1 MIVAD
6 IQKRLGTFELD
17 VQFDA
22 DHETVVLFG
31 RSGSGKSRTLAAV
44 AGLMRPDSGR
54 IAIAGRTVYD
64 GASRIDV
71 APQQR
76 NLGLLFQQIAVF
88 PHMTADENIAY
99 PLTGWSAEA
108 RDRRVRELKELLR
121 IEDLGARYPAQ
132 LSGGQQQRVALARA
146 LARPVDGLLL
156 DEPFSALD
164 EGLRGD
170 LRAELLRL
178 RSDLDVPVIC
188 VTHDLR
194 EAHLLADRIAV
205 VEDGHVFQ
213 FASRMEVFQH
223 PASRRVAEL
232 TGVANIFAAR
242 GIGGTRVEIG
252 GLPFEVPTAVPA
264 GIDVDVA
271 LRAERCLLRRIDP
284 TEALPAN
291 CFLAEITS
299 ELAFGSSYTLRLA
312 PAGPGPSVEVDIAS
326 HPYDVLGIATR
337 KQWVVEL
344 PAADLHVMQRE
355 TTLDAR

>member
-205 VEDGHVFQ
+205 IEAGRTLQ
-213 FASRMEVFQH
+213 FAPRGEVFQH
-223 PASRRVAEL
+223 PASRQVAEL
-232 TGVANIFAAR
+232 TGVRNIFAAR
-242 GIGGTRVEIG
+242 GLGGSRVELDG
-252 GLPFEVPTAVPA
+252 VAFEVATPVAA
-264 GIDVDVA
+264 GATLDVA
-271 LRAERCLLRRIDP
+271 IRSERCLLRRIEP
-284 TEALPAN
+284 GEALPPN
-291 CFLAEITS
+291 CFVAEITS
-299 ELAFGSSYTLRLA
+299 ELAFGSTYTLRLD
-312 PAGPGPSVEVDIAS
+312 PVGPGPTVEAEVSS

-337 KQWVVEL
+337 KRWVVEL
-344 PAADLHVMQRE
+344 PANDLHVMQ
-355 TTLDAR
+355 AS